1 MKSVVPPD
9 TMTQEYAP
17 TEQRSRSI
25 LIIDDDREMG
35 ALIRK
40 VLRRENYTV
49 HVADNGRQG
58 ILLLQR
64 QSFDLIISDLRMP
77 GMSGLELI
85 RAAKKIAPKTPL
97 ILITAFGDIQTY
109 LEALGAGAFDYINKP
124 LKMRDLRQSI
134 RKALV
139 STDAAS

>member
-1 MKSVVPPD
+1 MRE
-9 TMTQEYAP
+9 EYTP
-17 TEQRSRSI
+17 TKRSGRSI

-40 VLRRENYTV
+40 VLRRENYRV
-49 HVADNGRQG
+49 QVAHSGQEG
-58 ILLLQR
+58 ILMLRR

-77 GMSGLELI
+77 GISGIELI
-85 RAAKKIAPKTPL
+85 RTAKKIAPETPL

-124 LKMRDLRQSI
+124 LKMRDLRHSI

-139 STDAAS
+139 STGGDA